1 MAFYLLDTNIASW
14 LLDAQ
19 HKRHSDVLN
28 FVSNAGGDSHIY
40 ISRITIAE
48 IQYGYKIHSNVD
60 LVRKQ
65 AIEQRLRLFQAREID
80 RHTTE
85 PYSDIRAS
93 LFQQCA
99 SKDKKGKVSG
109 KRPEELVDR
118 TTGKELGIQ
127 ENDLWIAAIA
137 VQYNLV
143 LVTQDKMK
151 NIRRVIQKLYPQFQ
165 FISLPN

>member
-1 MAFYLLDTNIASW
+1 MAFYLLDTNVASW

-19 HKRHSDVLN
+19 HKRHSDTLE
-28 FVSNAGGDSHIY
+28 FVSDVGGDSHIY

-48 IQYGYKIHSNVD
+48 IQYGYKLHTNID
-60 LVRKQ
+60 LARKQ
-65 AIEQRLRLFQAREID
+65 VIEQRLKLFQPREID

-85 PYSDIRAS
+85 PYSDIRAT

-99 SKDKKGKVSG
+99 SKAKKGKVSG
-109 KRPEELVDR
+109 KRPEELIDR

-137 VQYNLV
+137 VQYNLI

-151 NIRRVIQKLYPQFQ
+151 NIRQVIQKLYPKFQ
-165 FISLPN
+165 FVSLPN

>member
-1 MAFYLLDTNIASW
+1 MAFYLLDTNVASW

-19 HKRHSDVLN
+19 HKRHPDVVS
-28 FVSNAGGDSHIY
+28 FVNQAGGDSHIY

-48 IQYGYKIHSNVD
+48 IQYGYKVHSNVD

-65 AIEQRLRLFQAREID
+65 AIEQRLKLFQPREID

-85 PYSDIRAS
+85 PYSDIRAK
-93 LFQQCA
+93 LFQEFA
-99 SKDKKGKVSG
+99 SNAKKGKVSA
-109 KRPEELVDR
+109 KRPEELVER
-118 TTGKELGIQ
+118 TTGRELGIQ

-151 NIRRVIQKLYPQFQ
+151 NIRQAIQKLYPQFQ
-165 FISLPN
+165 FVSLPT